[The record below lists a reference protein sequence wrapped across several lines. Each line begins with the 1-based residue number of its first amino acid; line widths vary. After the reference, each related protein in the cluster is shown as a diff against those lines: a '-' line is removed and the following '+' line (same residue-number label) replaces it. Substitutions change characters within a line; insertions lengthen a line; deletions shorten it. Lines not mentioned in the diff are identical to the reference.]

1 MVAPREMGRTQ
12 MHEVKGV
19 WTAEDVALVLID
31 YQKEMFENVKSET
44 RPDEIE
50 LNVRFLIR
58 AARAFNIPVIL
69 SSVGVQMG
77 VNGPTRRAIKDELPG
92 IEVID
97 RSSMDAWEDKAFRAA
112 VEKTGKKRLIFAA
125 LYTEICLAFPVVDAM
140 RDGYEAMF
148 VVDAVGGM
156 SQLAH
161 RTAIER
167 LTAAGAVPNTSLALV
182 TELFRDWK
190 SPLANKAREVIKWYL
205 PEAQK
210 LLAAR

>member
-1 MVAPREMGRTQ
+1 MSHAN
-12 MHEVKGV
+12 GV
-19 WTAEDVALVLID
+19 WTSEEVALVLID

-44 RPDEIE
+44 TPDQID
-50 LNVRFLIR
+50 LNVRLLIK
-58 AARAFNIPVIL
+58 AAKAFNIPVVL
-69 SSVGVQMG
+69 STVGVEMG
-77 VNGPTRRAIKDELPG
+77 VNGPTRASIQDELPG
-92 IEVID
+92 LAVID
-97 RSSMDAWEDKAFRAA
+97 RTSMDAWEDAAFRAA
-112 VEKTGKKRLIFAA
+112 IERTGKKRLIFGA

-190 SPLANKAREVIKWYL
+190 SPVADKARDLVKWYM

-210 LLAAR
+210 LAAKR

>member
-1 MVAPREMGRTQ
+1 MSHAN
-12 MHEVKGV
+12 GV
-19 WTAEDVALVLID
+19 WTSQEVALILID

-44 RPDEIE
+44 TPDEID
-50 LNVRFLIR
+50 LNVRLLIK
-58 AARAFNIPVIL
+58 AAKSFDIPVVL
-69 SSVGVQMG
+69 STVGVEMG
-77 VNGPTRRAIKDELPG
+77 VNGPTRASIQDELPG
-92 IEVID
+92 LAVID
-97 RSSMDAWEDKAFRAA
+97 RSSMDAWEDAAFRAA
-112 VEKTGKKRLIFAA
+112 IEQTGKKRLIFGA

-161 RTAIER
+161 RIAIER

-190 SPLANKAREVIKWYL
+190 SPNADKARDLLKWYM

-210 LLAAR
+210 LAAGR